1 MVSIRPILHSQ
12 IDELRQ
18 ISIDTF
24 CASHGH
30 SANKEDIDIYIRY
43 AYAKSK
49 LLEELE
55 DKNSLFHFIYVNNE
69 IAGYSKLIIDYP
81 YKNLTSANAAKLERI
96 YLLEKFYSQGLGQ
109 QLFDFNIAKVIELS
123 QDELWLYTWT
133 ENKQA
138 IQFYKKN
145 GLKIIDSADFKISS
159 RHSNPNF
166 IMQLKF

>member
-1 MVSIRPILHSQ
+1 MISIRPILHSQ

-18 ISIDTF
+18 ISINTF

-30 SANKEDIDIYIRY
+30 SASKENIDIYLRY

-55 DKNSLFHFIYVNNE
+55 DENSLFHFIYINKE
-69 IAGYSKLIIDYP
+69 IAGYSKLIVNYP

-96 YLLEKFYSQGLGQ
+96 YLLEKFYGLGLGQ
-109 QLFDFNIAKVIELS
+109 QLFDFNKAKAIELS

-133 ENKQA
+133 ENKRA
-138 IQFYKKN
+138 IQFYEKN
-145 GLKIIDSADFKISS
+145 GMKIIDQTDFKISS